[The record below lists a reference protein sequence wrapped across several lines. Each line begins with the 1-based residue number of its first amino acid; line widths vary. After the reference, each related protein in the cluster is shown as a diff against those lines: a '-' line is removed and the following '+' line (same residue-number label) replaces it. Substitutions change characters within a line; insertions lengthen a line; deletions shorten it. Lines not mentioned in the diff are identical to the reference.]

1 MIDFDSFYINMG
13 FSTYPFRDKTAEKED
28 TKQLFINPGDY
39 NMLIDA
45 FKHEHTCI
53 INGNRGAGKT
63 IIEKDLESK
72 TDTENLICVI
82 TNYEQVGM
90 ENNRL
95 DYYSVIL
102 QEVTKSLSVYLLKN
116 KLKLKKLKKDE
127 KILISFLLNKY
138 GEFIADSQLKEE
150 IENIQLSTSQK
161 ILNIFSK
168 PLVAILNYFSTAVT
182 NFGNE
187 LLTKNFGRYL
197 PVIDEKKVKE
207 IFPEI
212 KFKVVDDFKTVDI
225 SYSLLSSILKKIH
238 NIVGTPPVIFMDK
251 FDEDSRIQNDA
262 DILAKF
268 SKDLLCDNNLLMNED
283 IQIILSMWEI
293 AFKELET
300 SFRQAKHYVYNISW
314 NQEQLKKVLNQ
325 RLSVFSK
332 GMVTDYKKL
341 FSTMDIEDIFVLCNS
356 NPRDLWDI
364 LDNIFRAQY
373 EIDASCK
380 KIYEEAVRKGLNDF
394 VRNFHFY
401 EYYPRKKKA
410 RKNTN
415 DIYSY
420 IKHLLKLNNTIE
432 FTNNE
437 LREVASTGGS
447 TTNYITGMMK
457 IGLIKKT
464 DKKRPGGAVIY
475 RVNDPKVI
483 YAISNKI
490 EILHR

>member
-212 KFKVVDDFKTVDI
+212 KFKH
-225 SYSLLSSILKKIH
+225 S
-238 NIVGTPPVIFMDK
+238 
-251 FDEDSRIQNDA
+251 
-262 DILAKF
+262 
-268 SKDLLCDNNLLMNED
+268 
-283 IQIILSMWEI
+283 
-293 AFKELET
+293 
-300 SFRQAKHYVYNISW
+300 
-314 NQEQLKKVLNQ
+314 
-325 RLSVFSK
+325 
-332 GMVTDYKKL
+332 
-341 FSTMDIEDIFVLCNS
+341 CNS
-356 NPRDLWDI
+356 
-364 LDNIFRAQY
+364 
-373 EIDASCK
+373 
-380 KIYEEAVRKGLNDF
+380 
-394 VRNFHFY
+394 
-401 EYYPRKKKA
+401 
-410 RKNTN
+410 
-415 DIYSY
+415 
-420 IKHLLKLNNTIE
+420 
-432 FTNNE
+432 
-437 LREVASTGGS
+437 
-447 TTNYITGMMK
+447 
-457 IGLIKKT
+457 
-464 DKKRPGGAVIY
+464 
-475 RVNDPKVI
+475 
-483 YAISNKI
+483 
-490 EILHR
+490 

>member
-53 INGNRGAGKT
+53 INRNRGAGKT

-225 SYSLLSSILKKIH
+225 SYSLLSSILKKVH

>member
-1 MIDFDSFYINMG
+1 M
-13 FSTYPFRDKTAEKED
+13 
-28 TKQLFINPGDY
+28 
-39 NMLIDA
+39 
-45 FKHEHTCI
+45 
-53 INGNRGAGKT
+53 
-63 IIEKDLESK
+63 
-72 TDTENLICVI
+72 
-82 TNYEQVGM
+82 
-90 ENNRL
+90 
-95 DYYSVIL
+95 
-102 QEVTKSLSVYLLKN
+102 
-116 KLKLKKLKKDE
+116 
-127 KILISFLLNKY
+127 NKY

-225 SYSLLSSILKKIH
+225 SYSLLSGILKKVH

>member
-53 INGNRGAGKT
+53 INGNRGADKT

-225 SYSLLSSILKKIH
+225 SYSLLSSILKKVH